1 MEDIEKHIKNLSIS
15 DKNINEVEKNTN
27 DLHIIEIKKVDNNLS
42 EKHNELKIKLKHIL
56 DSSNENH
63 KLKILLCDNIKD
75 SCIYCKIYCLS
86 GQVSGPLIEYYV
98 KNKHSM
104 TKNKSSDCT
113 GDLNKNN
120 ENIEIKVSMG
130 GKEHNK
136 FNYVQIRVN
145 HKCIYILIAYYI
157 SYDNLNE
164 FGELFIFKIN
174 KNDMINILLKHGCYA
189 HGTINKLGKINEN
202 ELKNEYNDKEY
213 AIRPKYND
221 KCWNDL
227 LNFRINEIDI

>member
-1 MEDIEKHIKNLSIS
+1 MEEIEQKINNLSINETNDKKTDLSILHIDKVEKVDDTLNEKHI
-15 DKNINEVEKNTN
+15 
-27 DLHIIEIKKVDNNLS
+27 
-42 EKHNELKIKLKHIL
+42 ELKIKLKHIL
-56 DSSNENH
+56 DSSNDNH
-63 KLKILLCDNIKD
+63 KLKIMLCDNIKD
-75 SCIYCKIYCLS
+75 SCIYCKIYSLS
-86 GQVSGPLIEYYV
+86 GQVSGPLIEYYI
-98 KNKHSM
+98 KNKHNM
-104 TKNKSSDCT
+104 TKNKSSDCI
-113 GDLNKNN
+113 GDLSKND

-174 KNDMINILLKHGCYA
+174 KNDMINILFKHGCYA
-189 HGTINKLGKINEN
+189 HGTVNKLGKINEID
-202 ELKNEYNDKEY
+202 LKNESNDKEY